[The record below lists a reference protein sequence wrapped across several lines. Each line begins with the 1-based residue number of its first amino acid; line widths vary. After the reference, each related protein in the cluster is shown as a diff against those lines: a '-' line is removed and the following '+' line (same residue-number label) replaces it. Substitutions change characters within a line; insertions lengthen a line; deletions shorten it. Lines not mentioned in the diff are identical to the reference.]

1 MAKFLDMVNGQIR
14 AAREVIGAALSI
26 AGRDEEFK
34 IAAFDLDKNGNLASV
49 TVKANADTDDEMV
62 IKITE
67 KNQEIAHYGFNP
79 NARVALDASKIGFD
93 AAEKELFWEA
103 NGVEYKTNIGSYVV
117 KRILGAFA
125 GKIYLVVDDPA
136 DATEQSVLIYDVQSD
151 KFEGVLGF
159 VSILAKM
166 YTLSDN
172 ECYIVNTVLESK
184 KVDEAADGQ
193 PIMKVCCTKTD
204 VLRVDGRGTGTSR
217 VDLGEDLIISDIIR
231 SNDDRATLFIADKIF
246 EGNKREVKNLEKAL
260 VLIETCEYDILVTAP
275 TLTPDEISVFVG
287 GKYNDIV
294 TVKTPGSLQIEGANG
309 TIVNTKDAAIVD
321 GMDGFN
327 IFCAQCKVFAEDG
340 AMSTKLTYAD
350 AAYDNI
356 KSLVV
361 KATDRGDVIT
371 FA

>member
-14 AAREVIGAALSI
+14 AAREVIGTTVAI

-34 IAAFDLDKNGNLASV
+34 IATFDLDKDGNLASV
-49 TVKANADTDDEMV
+49 TVVAGEEDSEV
-62 IKITE
+62 SIKITE

-79 NARVALDASKIGFD
+79 NERVALDASKIGFD

-103 NGVEYKTNIGSYVV
+103 NGVEYKANLGAYVV

-136 DATEQSVLIYDVQSD
+136 DAAEQSVMIYDVQSD

-159 VSILAKM
+159 VSKLAKM
-166 YTLSDN
+166 YTLSDT
-172 ECYIVNTVLESK
+172 EAYIVNNLLESK

-193 PIMKVCCTKTD
+193 PIMQLCCTKAD

-217 VDLGEDLIISDIIR
+217 IDLGEDLIISDIR
-231 SNDDRATLFIADKIF
+231 KSNDERATLFIADKIF
-246 EGNKREVKNLEKAL
+246 EGKKRVVKDLEKAL
-260 VLIETCEYDILVTAP
+260 VLIETCNNDTLVTVP

-287 GKYNDIV
+287 GKYNDII
-294 TVKTPGSLQIEGANG
+294 TVKTPGSLQIEGSNG
-309 TIVNTKDAAIVD
+309 TIVNTKDSAIVD

-340 AMSTKLTYAD
+340 AQSTKLTYAD

-356 KSLVV
+356 KSLIV
-361 KATDRGDVIT
+361 KTTDRGDVIT
-371 FA
+371 LA